1 MWMCKARTAVI
12 RNGRV
17 IPGGTPFGIRESERA
32 GMDARG
38 FKVYE
43 VADPVPPDSANVN
56 TTPEKETGDNTSDI
70 PVASTETGPNVLSG
84 GTAPKAP
91 PMKGT
96 PKASVSGKAPAGG
109 K

>member
-17 IPGGTPFGIRESERA
+17 IPGGIPFGIRESERA
-32 GMDARG
+32 AMDARG

-43 VADPVPPDSANVN
+43 VADPVSPDSVNVN
-56 TTPEKETGDNTSDI
+56 TTPKKETGDNTSDI
-70 PVASTETGPNVLSG
+70 PVASTEDGPNVLSG
-84 GTAPKAP
+84 GTAPAAP